1 MAVESIV
8 REYRDLD
15 LKFIPHPITGDVVVK
30 TGEEAIK
37 ASLKNLILTNF
48 YERPFHPEKGSGVK
62 QMLFENADPL
72 TAQYLKKAIYEVV
85 ENFEPRV
92 SLTDVTVQMAPDN
105 NKFEVIM
112 SFYIVNKAEPV
123 TIDFF
128 LERVR

>member
-1 MAVESIV
+1 MAIETTVK
-8 REYRDLD
+8 EYRDLD

-30 TGEEAIK
+30 TGDAAII

-92 SLTDVTVQMAPDN
+92 TLRDVVVQIAPDN
-105 NKFEVIM
+105 NKFEVILN
-112 SFYIVNKAEPV
+112 FYIENKAEPV